1 MRIIEVATSG
11 TIGTPLMG
19 PVSTVTCE
27 LSNRFAARGHEVTLV
42 DFRSEGGRSLLHPAI
57 RVVELTPPP
66 PPGAAATSGAAPSR
80 ASAIYQSWSRSY
92 RFAHQLAGRIDLS
105 QADVVHMHS
114 PELGFLLQR
123 LQGIRG
129 AYTAHTPVWSL
140 PQSGSDNASG
150 VGAKRKPSWR
160 GQLYSRLVTGIEQK
174 LIRSA
179 SLTVGL
185 GSYLKNAMPAAAVAT
200 IPNGVDF
207 SSWSPLDKASAR
219 QSLNIDPEDFVAVFT
234 GRIAHVKGVD
244 VLLSAIRLLAGKI
257 PNLKVFVI
265 GSLSGSFDGR
275 DSFTDPYASAM
286 VEAARGL
293 PVSFLGF
300 INNRDARF
308 RQYVA
313 AADISVVPSRLEPQ
327 GLVVLESLAMG
338 TPVIGSNTGGIPDM
352 VTPDVGYLFPP
363 GDPVG
368 LAACIRDAFESP
380 QQLQNKHLAARARI
394 EAAYSWD
401 SVADRYLTAFAKT
414 LESRREQPGALPAV
428 APSV

>member
-27 LSNRFAARGHEVTLV
+27 LSNRFAVRGHEVTLV
-42 DFRSEGGRSLLHPAI
+42 DFRSEGARSLLHPAI

-66 PPGAAATSGAAPSR
+66 PPGTGTPAAPSR

-105 QADVVHMHS
+105 HADVVHMHS

-123 LQGIRG
+123 MQGIRG

-140 PQSGSDNASG
+140 PQGSTNSGAAG
-150 VGAKRKPSWR
+150 KRKPSWR
-160 GQLYSRLVTGIEQK
+160 GQLYSRLVTGIEQN

-185 GSYLKNAMPAAAVAT
+185 GSYLKNAMPTASVAT

-207 SSWSPLDKASAR
+207 STWSPLDKASAR
-219 QSLNIDPEDFVAVFT
+219 KALNIDPKDFVAVFT
-234 GRIAHVKGVD
+234 GRVAPVKGVD

-257 PNLKVFVI
+257 PNLKVFII
-265 GSLSGSFDGR
+265 GSMSGSFDGR
-275 DSFTDPYASAM
+275 DSYTDPYASAM
-286 VEAARGL
+286 VEAARDL

-338 TPVIGSNTGGIPDM
+338 TPVIGSHTGGIPDM

-363 GDPVG
+363 GDPVA
-368 LAACIRDAFESP
+368 LAACLRDAFESP
-380 QQLQNKHLAARARI
+380 QQLQNMHLCARARI

-401 SVADRYLTAFAKT
+401 SVADRYLMAFAKT
-414 LESRREQPGALPAV
+414 LELRHVEPGALPAV

>member
-27 LSNRFAARGHEVTLV
+27 LSNRFAARGHEVTVV
-42 DFRSEGGRSLLHPAI
+42 DFRSEGARALLHPAI

-66 PPGAAATSGAAPSR
+66 EPGAKSAAVPSR

-92 RFAHQLAGRIDLS
+92 RFAHQLAGRIDLAC
-105 QADVVHMHS
+105 ADVVHMHS

-123 LQGIRG
+123 MQGIRG

-140 PQSGSDNASG
+140 PRSGSETPTGA
-150 VGAKRKPSWR
+150 GAKRKPSWR
-160 GQLYSRLVTGIEQK
+160 GQLYSRLVTGIEQN

-179 SLTVGL
+179 ALTVGL
-185 GSYLKNAMPAAAVAT
+185 GSYLKNALPAASVAT

-207 SSWSPLDKASAR
+207 SAWSPLDAAAARKA
-219 QSLNIDPEDFVAVFT
+219 LNIDPKDFVVVFT
-234 GRIAHVKGVD
+234 GRIAPVKGVD
-244 VLLSAIRLLAGKI
+244 VLVSAIRLLAGKI
-257 PNLKVFVI
+257 PHLKVFLI

-275 DSFTDPYASAM
+275 DSYTDPYASAM
-286 VEAARGL
+286 VAAACDL

-363 GDPVG
+363 GDPVE

-380 QQLQNKHLAARARI
+380 QQLRNMQLAARARI

-401 SVADRYLTAFAKT
+401 SVADRYLSAFAKT
-414 LESRREQPGALPAV
+414 LELRPVDPGALPAV
-428 APSV
+428 APS